1 MNFNWDVFW
10 QYLLQ
15 PSGVYLTGLWLTC
28 LIAVLAMAL
37 GCVLGL
43 AAALM
48 RLSSNPLLQ
57 WPVRFYVWLMRGTP
71 LLVQIVFLYTALA
84 AGGIFRFEDIELF
97 GLVVPGNIQAA
108 IIALG
113 LNEGAYMA
121 EIIRAGIGAVDKGQ
135 YEAGRS
141 LGMTFGKLMRRIIL
155 PQAFRVIVPPIGNEF
170 NVMLKNTTLVSVIG
184 VQELLL
190 STQMVTS
197 ATFRVFELYLVVA
210 IYFLLLTTLWG
221 FFQRWLESRSGRSD
235 PPNSSPPAASR
246 LFGRSTLKLLRGR

>member
-1 MNFNWDVFW
+1 L
-10 QYLLQ
+10 QY
-15 PSGVYLTGLWLTC
+15 
-28 LIAVLAMAL
+28 
-37 GCVLGL
+37 
-43 AAALM
+43 
-48 RLSSNPLLQ
+48 
-57 WPVRFYVWLMRGTP
+57 PVRFYVWLMRGTP

-84 AGGIFRFEDIELF
+84 AGGIFRFEDLDLGWFI
-97 GLVVPGNIQAA
+97 VPGNIQAA

-141 LGMTFGKLMRRIIL
+141 LGMTFAKLMRRIVL
-155 PQAFRVIVPPIGNEF
+155 PQAFRVIVPPLGNEF

-210 IYFLLLTTLWG
+210 IYFLALTTLWG
-221 FFQRWLESRSGRSD
+221 FFQRWLEQRFGQSD
-235 PPNSSPPAASR
+235 RPAPAASR
-246 LFGRSTLKLLRGR
+246 MFGRNTMKLLRGR

>member
-1 MNFNWDVFW
+1 MNFSWDVFW
-10 QYLLQ
+10 QYLLR
-15 PSGVYLTGLWLTC
+15 PSDIYLYGLWLTC
-28 LIAVLAMAL
+28 VIAVSAMVL

-43 AAALM
+43 LAALM
-48 RLSSNPLLQ
+48 RLSTNPLLQ
-57 WPVRFYVWLMRGTP
+57 YPVRFYVWLMRGTP

-84 AGGIFRFEDIELF
+84 AGGIFRFEDLDLGLF
-97 GLVVPGNIQAA
+97 ILPGNIQAA

-135 YEAGRS
+135 YEAGKS
-141 LGMTFGKLMRRIIL
+141 LGMTFPKLMRRIVL
-155 PQAFRVIVPPIGNEF
+155 PQAFRVIVPPLGNEF

-210 IYFLLLTTLWG
+210 IYFLALTTLWG
-221 FFQRWLESRSGRSD
+221 FFQRWLEVRFGKSD
-235 PPNSSPPAASR
+235 GHTAAPNR
-246 LFGRSTLKLLRGR
+246 MFGRQAMKLLRGR

>member
-1 MNFNWDVFW
+1 MNFSWDVFW
-10 QYLLQ
+10 HYLLR
-15 PSGVYLTGLWLTC
+15 PTDVYLYGLWLTC
-28 LIAVLAMAL
+28 VIAASAMLL

-43 AAALM
+43 LVALM

-57 WPVRFYVWLMRGTP
+57 YPVRFYVWLIRGTP

-84 AGGIFRFEDIELF
+84 AGGVFRFEDLDLGLF
-97 GLVVPGNIQAA
+97 ILPGNIQAA

-121 EIIRAGIGAVDKGQ
+121 EIIRAGIGAVDRGQ

-141 LGMTFGKLMRRIIL
+141 LGMTFPKLMRRIVL
-155 PQAFRVIVPPIGNEF
+155 PQAFRVIVPPLGNEF

-221 FFQRWLESRSGRSD
+221 FFQRSLEKRFGKSEGHAPAPSRM
-235 PPNSSPPAASR
+235 
-246 LFGRSTLKLLRGR
+246 FGPQAMKLLRGR

>member
-1 MNFNWDVFW
+1 MNFSWDVFW
-10 QYLLQ
+10 QYLLR
-15 PSGVYLTGLWLTC
+15 PSDIYLYGLWLTC
-28 LIAVLAMAL
+28 VIAVSAMLL

-43 AAALM
+43 LAALM

-57 WPVRFYVWLMRGTP
+57 YPVRFYVWLMRGTP

-84 AGGIFRFEDIELF
+84 AGGIFRFEDLDLGLF
-97 GLVVPGNIQAA
+97 ILPGNIQAA

-135 YEAGRS
+135 YEAGKS
-141 LGMTFGKLMRRIIL
+141 LGMTFPKLMRRIVL
-155 PQAFRVIVPPIGNEF
+155 PQAFRVIVPPLGNEF

-210 IYFLLLTTLWG
+210 IYFLALTTLWG
-221 FFQRWLESRSGRSD
+221 FFQRWLEVRFGKSD
-235 PPNSSPPAASR
+235 GHTAAPNR
-246 LFGRSTLKLLRGR
+246 LFGRQAMKLLRGR

>member
-1 MNFNWDVFW
+1 MNFSWDIFW
-10 QYLLQ
+10 QYLLR
-15 PSGVYLTGLWLTC
+15 PSDVYLHGLWITC
-28 LIAVLAMAL
+28 AIAVFAMLL

-43 AAALM
+43 AAALL
-48 RLSSNPLLQ
+48 RLSPYAFLR
-57 WPVRFYVWLMRGTP
+57 WPVDFYVWLMRGTP

-84 AGGIFRFEDIELF
+84 AGNVFRFEDIDLGLF
-97 GLVVPGNIQAA
+97 ILPGNIQAA

-121 EIIRAGIGAVDKGQ
+121 EIIRSGLSSVSRGQ
-135 YEAGRS
+135 YDAGRS
-141 LGMTFGKLMRRIIL
+141 LGMTFPVLMRHIVL
-155 PQAFRVIVPPIGNEF
+155 PQAFRIIIPPLGNEF

-210 IYFLLLTTLWG
+210 LYFLLLTTIWG
-221 FFQRWLESRSGRSD
+221 FFQRALERRFGKSQQMQESASG
-235 PPNSSPPAASR
+235 R
-246 LFGRSTLKLLRGR
+246 LFGSPLIKRLRGL

>member
-15 PSGVYLTGLWLTC
+15 PSDVYLTGLWLTC
-28 LIAVLAMAL
+28 LISVSAMLL

-43 AAALM
+43 IAALM
-48 RLSSNPLLQ
+48 KLSSNPFLQ
-57 WPVRFYVWLMRGTP
+57 YPVRLYVWLMRGTP

-84 AGGIFRFEDIELF
+84 AGGIFRFEDIDL
-97 GLVVPGNIQAA
+97 GWIVVPGNIQAA

-141 LGMTFGKLMRRIIL
+141 LGMTFPKLMRRIVL
-155 PQAFRVIVPPIGNEF
+155 PQAFRVIVPPLGNEF

-210 IYFLLLTTLWG
+210 IYFLALTTLWG
-221 FFQRWLESRSGRSD
+221 FFQRWLETRFGQSD
-235 PPNSSPPAASR
+235 RPAPAANR
-246 LFGRSTLKLLRGR
+246 MFGRNTMKLLRGR

>member
-1 MNFNWDVFW
+1 
-10 QYLLQ
+10 
-15 PSGVYLTGLWLTC
+15 
-28 LIAVLAMAL
+28 
-37 GCVLGL
+37 
-43 AAALM
+43 
-48 RLSSNPLLQ
+48 
-57 WPVRFYVWLMRGTP
+57 MRGTP

-84 AGGIFRFEDIELF
+84 AGGIFRFEDIDLGWF
-97 GLVVPGNIQAA
+97 VVPGNIQAA

-141 LGMTFGKLMRRIIL
+141 LGMTFGKLMRRIVL
-155 PQAFRVIVPPIGNEF
+155 PQAFRVIVPPLGNEF

-210 IYFLLLTTLWG
+210 IYFLMLTTLWG
-221 FFQRWLESRSGRSD
+221 FFQRWLEQRFGQSD
-235 PPNSSPPAASR
+235 RQPPAAKR
-246 LFGRSTLKLLRGR
+246 MFGRGAMKLLRGR

>member
-10 QYLLQ
+10 HYLLQ
-15 PSGVYLTGLWLTC
+15 PSGVYLNGLWLTC
-28 LIAVLAMAL
+28 VIAVLAMLL

-43 AAALM
+43 VAALM
-48 RLSSNPLLQ
+48 RLSASPFLQ
-57 WPVRFYVWLMRGTP
+57 YPVRLYVWLMRGTP

-84 AGGIFRFEDIELF
+84 AGGVFRFEDLSLGGFIL
-97 GLVVPGNIQAA
+97 PGNLQAA

-121 EIIRAGIGAVDKGQ
+121 EIIRAGINAVDKGQ
-135 YEAGRS
+135 YEAGRC
-141 LGMTFGKLMRRIIL
+141 LGMTFGKLMRRIVL
-155 PQAFRVIVPPIGNEF
+155 PQAFRVIVPPLGNEF

-210 IYFLLLTTLWG
+210 LYFLLLTTLWG
-221 FFQRWLESRSGRSD
+221 FFQRWLEARFGRSD
-235 PPNSSPPAASR
+235 RPTPAASR
-246 LFGRSTLKLLRGR
+246 FFGRSAGKLLRGR

>member
-1 MNFNWDVFW
+1 MNFSWDVFW
-10 QYLLQ
+10 QYLLR
-15 PSGVYLTGLWLTC
+15 PSDIYLYGLWLTC
-28 LIAVLAMAL
+28 VIAVGAMLL

-43 AAALM
+43 LAALM
-48 RLSSNPLLQ
+48 RLSTNPLLQ
-57 WPVRFYVWLMRGTP
+57 YPVRFYVWLMRGTP

-84 AGGIFRFEDIELF
+84 AGGIFRFEDLDLGLF
-97 GLVVPGNIQAA
+97 ILPGNIQAA

-135 YEAGRS
+135 YEAGKS
-141 LGMTFGKLMRRIIL
+141 LGMTFPKLMRRIVL
-155 PQAFRVIVPPIGNEF
+155 PQAFRVIVPPLGNEF

-210 IYFLLLTTLWG
+210 IYFLALTTLWG
-221 FFQRWLESRSGRSD
+221 FFQRWLEARFGKSD
-235 PPNSSPPAASR
+235 GQPAASNR
-246 LFGRSTLKLLRGR
+246 LFGRQAMKLLRGR

>member
-1 MNFNWDVFW
+1 MNFNWDIFW
-10 QYLLQ
+10 HYLLQ
-15 PSGVYLTGLWLTC
+15 PSDIYLYALWLT
-28 LIAVLAMAL
+28 LTISVSAML
-37 GCVLGL
+37 MGCAMGL
-43 AAALM
+43 LAALM

-57 WPVRFYVWLMRGTP
+57 YPVRFYVWLMRGTP

-84 AGGIFRFEDIELF
+84 AGGIFRFEDLDLGLF
-97 GLVVPGNIQAA
+97 TLPGNIQAA

-121 EIIRAGIGAVDKGQ
+121 EIIRAGIGAVDRGQ

-141 LGMTFGKLMRRIIL
+141 LGMTFPKLMRRIVL
-155 PQAFRVIVPPIGNEF
+155 PQALRVIVPPIGNEF

-184 VQELLL
+184 VPELLL

-210 IYFLLLTTLWG
+210 IYFLALTTVWG
-221 FFQRWLESRSGRSD
+221 FFQRWLERRFGKAD
-235 PPNSSPPAASR
+235 AYASAPRR
-246 LFGRSTLKLLRGR
+246 LFGRHAMKLLRGR

>member
-1 MNFNWDVFW
+1 MNFSWDVFW
-10 QYLLQ
+10 QYLLK
-15 PSGVYLTGLWLTC
+15 PSDIYLYGLWLTC
-28 LIAVLAMAL
+28 VIAVGAMLL

-43 AAALM
+43 LAALM

-57 WPVRFYVWLMRGTP
+57 YPVRFYVWLMRGTP

-84 AGGIFRFEDIELF
+84 AGGVFRFEDLNLGLF
-97 GLVVPGNIQAA
+97 ILPGNIQAA

-141 LGMTFGKLMRRIIL
+141 LGMTFAKLMRRIVL
-155 PQAFRVIVPPIGNEF
+155 PQAFRVIVPPLGNEF

-221 FFQRWLESRSGRSD
+221 FFQRWLEKRFGKSEGHAPAPSRM
-235 PPNSSPPAASR
+235 
-246 LFGRSTLKLLRGR
+246 FGQQAMKLLRGR

>member
-1 MNFNWDVFW
+1 MNFSWDVFW
-10 QYLLQ
+10 QYLLR
-15 PSGVYLTGLWLTC
+15 PSDIYLYGLWLTC
-28 LIAVLAMAL
+28 VIAVSAMLL

-43 AAALM
+43 LAALM
-48 RLSSNPLLQ
+48 RLSTNPLLQ
-57 WPVRFYVWLMRGTP
+57 YPVRFYVWLMRGTP

-84 AGGIFRFEDIELF
+84 AGGIFRFEDLDLGLF
-97 GLVVPGNIQAA
+97 ILPGNIQAA

-135 YEAGRS
+135 YEAGKS
-141 LGMTFGKLMRRIIL
+141 LGMTFPKLMRRIVL
-155 PQAFRVIVPPIGNEF
+155 PQAFRVIVPPLGNEF

-210 IYFLLLTTLWG
+210 IYFLALTTLWG
-221 FFQRWLESRSGRSD
+221 FFQLWLEVRFGKSD
-235 PPNSSPPAASR
+235 GQPAASNR
-246 LFGRSTLKLLRGR
+246 LFGRQAMKLLRGR

>member
-1 MNFNWDVFW
+1 MNFSWDVFW
-10 QYLLQ
+10 QYLLR
-15 PSGVYLTGLWLTC
+15 PSDIYLYGLWLTC
-28 LIAVLAMAL
+28 VIAVSAMVL

-43 AAALM
+43 LAALM

-57 WPVRFYVWLMRGTP
+57 YPVRFYVWLMRGTP

-84 AGGIFRFEDIELF
+84 AGGIFRFEDLDLGLF
-97 GLVVPGNIQAA
+97 ILPGNIQAA

-135 YEAGRS
+135 YEAGKS
-141 LGMTFGKLMRRIIL
+141 LGMTFPKLMRRIVL
-155 PQAFRVIVPPIGNEF
+155 PQAFRVIVPPLGNEF

-210 IYFLLLTTLWG
+210 IYFLALTTLWG
-221 FFQRWLESRSGRSD
+221 FFQRWLEVRFGKSD
-235 PPNSSPPAASR
+235 GHTAAPNR
-246 LFGRSTLKLLRGR
+246 MFGRQAMKLLRGR